1 MILMGDCLLS
11 LNRPS
16 LFSVS
21 KANKEEEQLHASFM
35 HDVGKSFQ
43 RFLAELD
50 VYVKLTAIRT
60 GEIYTYIY
68 TRRNLNKKITDLE
81 LHGIMHQIYGDFL
94 TYDL

>member
-1 MILMGDCLLS
+1 MILMGDCLLP

-21 KANKEEEQLHASFM
+21 KANKEGEQLHASFM
-35 HDVGKSFQ
+35 HDVDKSFQ

-50 VYVKLTAIRT
+50 TYIKLTAIRT

-68 TRRNLNKKITDLE
+68 KRRNLNKKMTDLE
-81 LHGIMHQIYGDFL
+81 LYGIMHQIYGDFL